1 MKIMI
6 TGVHGYVATNL
17 KKYIENQVRNTH
29 GDPLPRDLQ
38 TDLISLRGDNLEQ
51 TDLSAYDAIFHAAAL
66 VHQKETEIGWE
77 AYYQVNTKLT
87 EKLAQKALAAGVPH
101 FIFMSSMSVY
111 GINSGMIRPDT
122 EPHPATFYGRSK
134 LEAEK
139 KLMEI
144 YAQNDPGI
152 NNHGAAGAQPTRFLS
167 IIRPPMIYGPDCPG
181 NFSRLC
187 RLAGCTPVF
196 PKLHNQR
203 SMIYIENL
211 CEFIFRLLLQP
222 SNGIF
227 CPQNAEYICTSDMVQ
242 QIAAAK
248 NKKMRLVPHFEKV
261 LKILSHRLSTINK
274 IAGNLTYTKNT
285 EACLPPT
292 EKCSFAN
299 SDAPASEQKDTPV
312 TTTLPV
318 IFYDPHSYQV
328 CDFKESIRRSV

>member
-1 MKIMI
+1 MI
-6 TGVHGYVATNL
+6 TGTHGYVATSL
-17 KKYIENQVRNTH
+17 KKYIDNQVRNTH
-29 GDPLPRDLQ
+29 DNQLPESLQ
-38 TDLISLRGDNLEQ
+38 TDLISLRSDNLEQ
-51 TDLSAYDAIFHAAAL
+51 IDLTAYDAILHAAAL
-66 VHQKETEIGWE
+66 VHKKETELGWE
-77 AYYQVNTKLT
+77 AYYKVNTELT
-87 EKLAQKALAAGVPH
+87 EKLAQKALTAGVPH

-111 GINSGMIRPDT
+111 GINSGMISPDT
-122 EPHPATFYGRSK
+122 EPHPSTFYGRSK

-144 YAQNDPGI
+144 YTQNDSGI
-152 NNHGAAGAQPTRFLS
+152 NHHSPADARPVPFLS

-222 SNGIF
+222 ANGIF

-242 QIAAAK
+242 QIAVAK
-248 NKKMRLVPHFEKV
+248 NKKMRLIPHFEKM
-261 LKILSHRLSTINK
+261 LKILSHRISAIDK
-274 IAGNLTYTKNT
+274 ITGNLTYTQNT
-285 EACLPPT
+285 ETCPPPAEKKRSANT
-292 EKCSFAN
+292 EIP
-299 SDAPASEQKDTPV
+299 APEQKEAPNTIS
-312 TTTLPV
+312 LPV
-318 IFYDPHSYQV
+318 IINDPHIYQV